1 MRKGKKIG
9 LKRRLTISQLAFPIL
24 LLALLIAGFLLKGKL
39 SLLFS
44 QKEDLRD
51 WILSYGTA
59 GWFVFLILQIFQV
72 IVFVIPGE
80 VTQLAGGFIFSFWDG
95 LALTSMRIALS
106 SAIDFWLSRVLG
118 SRFLMAFL
126 KIDQY
131 EKLRK
136 FSEDA

>member
-1 MRKGKKIG
+1 M
-9 LKRRLTISQLAFPIL
+9 
-24 LLALLIAGFLLKGKL
+24 
-39 SLLFS
+39 
-44 QKEDLRD
+44 
-51 WILSYGTA
+51 
-59 GWFVFLILQIFQV
+59 
-72 IVFVIPGE
+72 IPGE

-136 FSEDA
+136 FSEDAQTFAGIIFLFVIPSIPKDLLCYLVGASVQRFFPFLAASTIARMQGILGNKLAGSAAYN

>member
-1 MRKGKKIG
+1 
-9 LKRRLTISQLAFPIL
+9 
-24 LLALLIAGFLLKGKL
+24 
-39 SLLFS
+39 
-44 QKEDLRD
+44 
-51 WILSYGTA
+51 
-59 GWFVFLILQIFQV
+59 
-72 IVFVIPGE
+72 VIPGE